1 MKEIEQEKETLMA
14 SNNSMAEFNLSK
26 EPELVEGREKL
37 QELSEEGELLTKNI
51 EEKIKELSKQSY
63 VLFVSLRDC
72 MYLILLSFFKILYV
86 KYLVLWYL

>member
-86 KYLVLWYL
+86 KYLVL

>member
-1 MKEIEQEKETLMA
+1 MA

-86 KYLVLWYL
+86 KYLVL

>member
-1 MKEIEQEKETLMA
+1 MA

-63 VLFVSLRDC
+63 VLFVSLCDC

-86 KYLVLWYL
+86 KYLVL